1 MVTTLFQHC
10 NAVCNSRAAQLGFTI
25 KMILSHVILLN
36 KLLTISDFILA
47 LYVVSK
53 SGKNLKHRISQ
64 NNPKRWL
71 ACIMLSQVYSYFE
84 KGCRKKCTGQ
94 SRKVLWVVLS
104 SLFFQRNLKEWYERP
119 WTYVHG
125 QNHARITAYR
135 IYKRSTVQKI
145 TKKKKR
151 NSVLLISR
159 TTFRDYRVHIFPTT
173 FLEIAVYRKIPKI
186 SPGAFIFQRPFFKG
200 LIFGGAYIRKGLSG
214 PAL

>member
-1 MVTTLFQHC
+1 
-10 NAVCNSRAAQLGFTI
+10 
-25 KMILSHVILLN
+25 MILSHVILLN

-53 SGKNLKHRISQ
+53 SLKNLKYRISQ
-64 NNPKRWL
+64 NDPKMWL

-84 KGCRKKCTGQ
+84 KGCRKKCTGL

-135 IYKRSTVQKI
+135 IYKRSTVQKNNNNN
-145 TKKKKR
+145 KKGTAYC
-151 NSVLLISR
+151 SYPVLPFGIIAC
-159 TTFRDYRVHIFPTT
+159 TFFPTT

-200 LIFGGAYIRKGLSG
+200 LFLEGLIFGRVYLGQPCS
-214 PAL
+214 